1 LACVITTHRDWLA
14 RRSIRRYRKKRSLPF
29 IPLSRSPQRLFLP
42 LPFSLVKKKKRSA
55 YIPPHIV
62 MPATYPMDRSDF
74 MSPEGPSDTR
84 FRIQE
89 GVLLYHPKRD
99 ARFPYI
105 YRISSH
111 ALVHSPAHI
120 RIILIRVVDT
130 SIDARISRAQF
141 DKTLSLPL
149 GPNALMEE
157 YGTSLDSNCHKI
169 LILFRFIGTET
180 WHNLIRPTL
189 A

>member
-1 LACVITTHRDWLA
+1 MIGWRDARSAATGRKEACPSFRCLGV
-14 RRSIRRYRKKRSLPF
+14 RKDFSFLFPSPSL
-29 IPLSRSPQRLFLP
+29 
-42 LPFSLVKKKKRSA
+42 KKKKQST

-62 MPATYPMDRSDF
+62 MPATYPTDRSDF

-141 DKTLSLPL
+141 DKTLSLPRC
-149 GPNALMEE
+149 E
-157 YGTSLDSNCHKI
+157 YQKVC
-169 LILFRFIGTET
+169 LIF
-180 WHNLIRPTL
+180 N
-189 A
+189 